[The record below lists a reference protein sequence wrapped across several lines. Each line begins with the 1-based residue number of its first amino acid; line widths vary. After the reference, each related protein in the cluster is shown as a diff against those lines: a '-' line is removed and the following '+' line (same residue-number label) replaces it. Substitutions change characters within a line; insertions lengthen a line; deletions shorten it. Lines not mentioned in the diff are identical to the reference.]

1 MKSSSTILASAL
13 LCGAVVMPTTIA
25 CAQQPSLKDQLIGTW
40 TPVSWE
46 RVVSNGDKMH
56 PYRTNPRGVVMF
68 DADGRVFV
76 MFAHPALPRIVS
88 NNKTTATP
96 KETQA
101 VMARSIAYF
110 GTYSASDAD
119 NVISLR
125 LEASTFP
132 NQLAQDQKRTI
143 TRLTADEL
151 KYEAVALNGDHIS
164 VGLKRAAA
172 STVGRSPSA
181 DKLEAELSP
190 SADELEAEL

>member
-13 LCGAVVMPTTIA
+13 LCGAVAMPATIA
-25 CAQQPSLKDQLIGTW
+25 SAQQPSLKDQLIGTW

-46 RVVSNGDKMH
+46 RVVPNGDKMH
-56 PYRTNPRGVVMF
+56 PYGTNPKGVVMF

-76 MFAHPALPRIVS
+76 IFAHPDLPRIVS
-88 NNKTTATP
+88 NNKATATP
-96 KETQA
+96 EETQA
-101 VMARSIAYF
+101 VMAGSIAYF

-119 NVISLR
+119 NVISLH
-125 LEASTFP
+125 LEVSTFP
-132 NQLAQDQKRTI
+132 NQLAQNQKRTI

-181 DKLEAELSP
+181 DELEAELSP